1 MTFASLFRPSR
12 QFITGAALMLL
23 CAVMVAY
30 APMASVST
38 AQSVNNAQLQTLK
51 DKAVSELQ
59 RRIDSY
65 KKTMNSMDVNVQLI
79 NDNTSTNANSGNTLL
94 TQGANGLTGG
104 VALPDG
110 LKDKVKQFMEKV
122 LGGLTALIEKVKSTT
137 SLTDMQS
144 LAKNVDAQY
153 GLDQLTQVTSSVTQ
167 ATSSTTGVLG
177 NLKSTFNDLQGQVSA
192 MKECETNATSSTGA
206 SVNCSNFNLS
216 SNGTATE
223 AQSQLDNL
231 SSVTTTISSVLLSVV
246 GLLTTLISSFTS
258 LLGGLGSGG
267 SLGNLGN
274 LSNMLSGSQLSSLT
288 GSSGGVAGL
297 MSSFTAITSQLDLA
311 NGMSGNALN
320 GLSSLSGLINV

>member
-12 QFITGAALMLL
+12 QFITGTALMLL

-65 KKTMNSMDVNVQLI
+65 KKTMKSMDVNVQLI

-104 VALPDG
+104 VALPGG